1 MYFKLLAAHASTLA
15 TELIG
20 AIAAGTGNATIAFF
34 DGATVATPAT
44 APGAT
49 LLGTLTCSATPATQT
64 DGLITFNAI
73 TQDSAADASGTAT
86 WARIYDGDGNG
97 VFDVSVTNAAG
108 DGPIKLN
115 TTTIVVGGPI
125 LISSLTISLGG

>member
-15 TELIG
+15 TALIG

-49 LLGTLTCSATPATQT
+49 LLGTLTCSAVPATQT

-97 VFDVSVTNAAG
+97 VFDVDVSDGAG
-108 DGPIKLN
+108 TGAVKLN
-115 TTTIVVGGPI
+115 TTTIVAGGPI
-125 LISSLTISLGG
+125 ALTSLVIVVGG